1 MTQWRGFYC
10 EHYNGKV
17 LLWGPDAQGQI
28 KFLGSARSP
37 SELWGALERSAESE
51 EAVRFEGGQLR
62 QRELSYA
69 KRKPDLPAD
78 RAERDQAI
86 EEHIQSQGV
95 TKPRASPRPKSK
107 SKSKPQPTGGLTL
120 SDLDL

>member
-17 LLWGPDAQGQI
+17 LLWGPSAEGQV

-37 SELWGALERSAESE
+37 SELWGALERAAESE

-69 KRKPDLPAD
+69 RRKPDLPAD
-78 RAERDQAI
+78 RQERDRAI
-86 EEHIQSQGV
+86 EEHIQTQGI
-95 TKPRASPRPKSK
+95 TRASPR